1 MCIESRHLRE
11 YLLQHIKEDAFV
23 RFYVFGFA
31 LEGLLTERLSVEAHV
46 VEVCPCIVDDVKAV
60 GTGLVPRKAHAQSV
74 THIHKVPAACHDGKT
89 LAAYLLQYS
98 PCYRIHCLLVLG
110 LGGADTA

>member
-1 MCIESRHLRE
+1 VRIESRHLRKD
-11 YLLQHIKEDAFV
+11 LFQHIEEDAFMY
-23 RFYVFGFA
+23 FYVHCLA
-31 LEGLLTERLSVEAHV
+31 LEGLLAERLAEKTHV
-46 VEVCPCIVDDVKAV
+46 VEVSPCIIDDVKAV

-74 THIHKVPAACHDGKT
+74 AHIHKIPAACHDGKT

>member
-1 MCIESRHLRE
+1 MCIESRHLRKD
-11 YLLQHIKEDAFV
+11 LFQHIEEDAFV
-23 RFYVFGFA
+23 HFDVFRLA
-31 LEGLLTERLSVEAHV
+31 LEGLLTERLSVETHI
-46 VEVCPCIVDDVKAV
+46 VEVSPCIVDDVKAV
-60 GTGLVPRKAHAQSV
+60 GTSLVPRKAHAQSV
-74 THIHKVPAACHDGKT
+74 PHIHIVPAACHDGKT

>member
-1 MCIESRHLRE
+1 MCIESRHLCE
-11 YLLQHIKEDAFV
+11 NLLQHIEEDAFV
-23 RFYVFGFA
+23 RFDVLRLALKGLFA
-31 LEGLLTERLSVEAHV
+31 ERLAEETHV
-46 VEVCPCIVDDVKAV
+46 VEVSPCIVDDVKAV

-74 THIHKVPAACHDGKT
+74 AHIHKIPAACHDGKT